1 MKLRCL
7 ITTALVGMVGSAVLT
22 QSPAEPT
29 KPRLDRLVKAG
40 QSGAF
45 KPDWLDDPLYKAGAA
60 LVGWWPGDGHAYDLA
75 GPHHGQRVGAV
86 AFDKGPSG
94 AAFSFAWSPDGKW
107 IVFRVTEESANPV
120 YRM

>member
-45 KPDWLDDPLYKAGAA
+45 KPSWLEDPLYGACEA
-60 LVGWWPGDGHAYDLA
+60 LVSWWPADGGTH
-75 GPHHGQRVGAV
+75 PKH
-86 AFDKGPSG
+86 PSRERRQQYG
-94 AAFSFAWSPDGKW
+94 RENTDGN
-107 IVFRVTEESANPV
+107 EQEA
-120 YRM
+120 